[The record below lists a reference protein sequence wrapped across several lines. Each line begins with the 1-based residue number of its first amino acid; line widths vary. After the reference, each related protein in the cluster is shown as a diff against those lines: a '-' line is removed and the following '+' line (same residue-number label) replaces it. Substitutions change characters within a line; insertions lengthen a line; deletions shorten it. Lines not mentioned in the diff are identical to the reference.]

1 MLLDPGSFVELDA
14 LTRHR
19 STNATIPTVPQ
30 TGQGE
35 LAQAV
40 AATPPGDA
48 WPDLGRQCRDGGF
61 ARPS

>member
-30 TGQGE
+30 TG
-35 LAQAV
+35 
-40 AATPPGDA
+40 
-48 WPDLGRQCRDGGF
+48 
-61 ARPS
+61 